1 MKVRGKEMMKYL
13 LIAIYLVLT
22 VSGLILMKK
31 GGNAGTINI
40 KAGELNF
47 GISLISAL
55 GFVCYIFSF
64 LLYTRIVMMFENLN
78 YITPICTGL
87 AQIMIFIASY
97 LFLKES
103 IGATTVAGMLM
114 IIAGIVVMNIKR

>member
-1 MKVRGKEMMKYL
+1 MKIILIIAYL
-13 LIAIYLVLT
+13 ILT
-22 VSGLILMKK
+22 VSGLVLMKL
-31 GGNAGTINI
+31 GGNPGTISIEN
-40 KAGELNF
+40 KTFQF